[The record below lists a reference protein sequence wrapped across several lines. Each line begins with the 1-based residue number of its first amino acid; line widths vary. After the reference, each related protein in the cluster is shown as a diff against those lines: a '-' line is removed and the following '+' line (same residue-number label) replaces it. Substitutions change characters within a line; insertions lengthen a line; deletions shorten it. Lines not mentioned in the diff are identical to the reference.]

1 MNIQQLAPQ
10 LASTCCVINGAFMTL
25 EDVEKMGY
33 DEFLYRSKI
42 NMPLRLYKYFS
53 NAENDKEGSK
63 VNYSMIALKNNT
75 VYMQSP
81 SLFDDVYDS
90 EINID
95 YYDYHK
101 YRLLEY
107 CRRCGLPVDESKTI
121 ENIGIELLK
130 AIQESVEKNKDFD
143 HIFTVSPTSEIESMS
158 NEIFINKIEI
168 GLSENQDIGQVVSKI
183 ISEEYQEYMEELRNT
198 FRISC
203 FATTPYS
210 QLMWGKYADCHNG
223 FCIEYT
229 VLPNDEKYKDLFYNL
244 FPMVYCKTRPNITKE
259 LVEWK
264 DRNKNKEYLWD
275 IYFNGALRKSIDWA
289 FQNEWRLLLP
299 LSERNGDNCNVEFFP
314 ITRVY
319 LGNRMQSEKRK
330 EIIDF
335 CNNKG
340 IPYIGVQRNPNIYE
354 MQECSLKCE
363 DCVNFMDSGKK

>member
-1 MNIQQLAPQ
+1 MDLSELIMNIQQLAPQ

-81 SLFDDVYDS
+81 SLLDDVYDS

-158 NEIFINKIEI
+158 NEIFINKIEL

-183 ISEEYQEYMEELRNT
+183 ISEEYQE
-198 FRISC
+198 
-203 FATTPYS
+203 
-210 QLMWGKYADCHNG
+210 
-223 FCIEYT
+223 
-229 VLPNDEKYKDLFYNL
+229 
-244 FPMVYCKTRPNITKE
+244 
-259 LVEWK
+259 
-264 DRNKNKEYLWD
+264 
-275 IYFNGALRKSIDWA
+275 
-289 FQNEWRLLLP
+289 
-299 LSERNGDNCNVEFFP
+299 
-314 ITRVY
+314 
-319 LGNRMQSEKRK
+319 
-330 EIIDF
+330 
-335 CNNKG
+335 
-340 IPYIGVQRNPNIYE
+340 
-354 MQECSLKCE
+354 
-363 DCVNFMDSGKK
+363 

>member
-1 MNIQQLAPQ
+1 MDLSELIMNIQQLAPQ

-143 HIFTVSPTSEIESMS
+143 HIFTVSPTSEIESMQDL
-158 NEIFINKIEI
+158 INSEERLWRQ
-168 GLSENQDIGQVVSKI
+168 LSELNI
-183 ISEEYQEYMEELRNT
+183 IDVEVRMSWLKPVCILERYPQEERMKN
-198 FRISC
+198 RI
-203 FATTPYS
+203 Y
-210 QLMWGKYADCHNG
+210 H
-223 FCIEYT
+223 
-229 VLPNDEKYKDLFYNL
+229 
-244 FPMVYCKTRPNITKE
+244 
-259 LVEWK
+259 
-264 DRNKNKEYLWD
+264 
-275 IYFNGALRKSIDWA
+275 
-289 FQNEWRLLLP
+289 
-299 LSERNGDNCNVEFFP
+299 GDN
-314 ITRVY
+314 R
-319 LGNRMQSEKRK
+319 L
-330 EIIDF
+330 
-335 CNNKG
+335 
-340 IPYIGVQRNPNIYE
+340 VQ
-354 MQECSLKCE
+354 K
-363 DCVNFMDSGKK
+363 